1 MMKDA
6 QNHKLDDF
14 MILSGTKVRSIL
26 EEGKT
31 FPPEFARPEV
41 AAVLGAYY
49 KEKKN

>member
-26 EEGKT
+26 EEGKLYT
-31 FPPEFARPEV
+31 KFARPGV
-41 AAVLGAYY
+41 SRFCIGCIL
-49 KEKKN
+49 